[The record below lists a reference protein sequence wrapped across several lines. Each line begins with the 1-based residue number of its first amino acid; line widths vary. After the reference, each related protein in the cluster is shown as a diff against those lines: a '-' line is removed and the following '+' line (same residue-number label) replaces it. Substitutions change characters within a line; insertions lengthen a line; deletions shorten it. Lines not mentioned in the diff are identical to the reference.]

1 MFYNIK
7 QFSELIN
14 VSKQTLRNW
23 DNNGKLIPIKLKSG
37 HRRYTDEHLRQ
48 FNKNLKN
55 IDRLNIIYCRE
66 STIQQ
71 KKSLDNQI
79 NKCKDF
85 CVYNGYKIDKVIV
98 DNASALNYN
107 RNGIKELLRLSIEN
121 KIENLIIYYK
131 DRLVRFGFE
140 MFEELS
146 KINNFEIIIIDNS
159 ETDKSKELEFAED
172 LISIIHHFSMKI
184 YGKRSYKRK
193 VLNTENN
200 INEIKEEIYKK
211 L

>member
-1 MFYNIK
+1 MTFYNIK

-23 DNNGKLIPIKLKSG
+23 DKEGKLIPVKLKSG
-37 HRRYTDEHLRQ
+37 HRRYTEEHFKI
-48 FNKNLKN
+48 FNKSFKN
-55 IDRLNIIYCRE
+55 NERLNIIYCRE
-66 STIQQ
+66 STKQQ
-71 KKSLDNQI
+71 LNSLNNQI

-85 CVYNGYKIDKVIV
+85 CINNGIKVDKVIS
-98 DNASALNYN
+98 DNLSALNYN
-107 RNGIKELLRLSIEN
+107 RNGLKELLKLSIEN

-146 KINNFEIIIIDNS
+146 KINNFKIIIIDNS
-159 ETDKSKELEFAED
+159 ETDKSKESEFAED

-184 YGKRSYKRK
+184 YGKRSYKKK
-193 VLNTENN
+193 VLLAESN
-200 INEIKEEIYKK
+200 INEIKNEI

>member
-7 QFSELIN
+7 EFSELIN

-23 DNNGKLIPIKLKSG
+23 DKNNKLKPIKLDSG
-37 HRRYTDEHLRQ
+37 HRRYTNEHLKK
-48 FNKNLKN
+48 FNENLKN
-55 IDRLNIIYCRE
+55 VDRLNIIYCRE

-79 NKCKDF
+79 IKCKEF
-85 CVYNGYKIDKVIV
+85 CIYKGINIDKVII

-107 RNGIKELLRLSIEN
+107 RSGLNELLKLCVEN

-146 KINNFEIIIIDNS
+146 KINNFKIIIPN
-159 ETDKSKELEFAED
+159 
-172 LISIIHHFSMKI
+172 ISPIIIHKTVYLEVFFFFLFV
-184 YGKRSYKRK
+184 G
-193 VLNTENN
+193 LFN
-200 INEIKEEIYKK
+200 II
-211 L
+211 

>member
-37 HRRYTDEHLRQ
+37 HRRYSNEHLKQ
-48 FNKNLKN
+48 FNKNLKD

-66 STIQQ
+66 STTQQ
-71 KKSLDNQI
+71 LNSLNNQI
-79 NKCKDF
+79 SKCKEF
-85 CVYNGYKIDKVIV
+85 CLSKGIQIDKVIS
-98 DNASALNYN
+98 DNLSALNYN
-107 RNGIKELLRLSIEN
+107 RKGLKEILKLAIEN

-140 MFEELS
+140 LFEELS
-146 KINNFEIIIIDNS
+146 LLNNFKIIIIDNS

-184 YGKRSYKRK
+184 YGKRSYKKK
-193 VLNTENN
+193 VLNAENN
-200 INEIKEEIYKK
+200 INEIKDRI

>member
-23 DNNGKLIPIKLKSG
+23 DKSGKLSPIKLKSG
-37 HRRYTDEHLRQ
+37 HRRYTNDHLSQ
-48 FNKNLKN
+48 FNKNLKSVE
-55 IDRLNIIYCRE
+55 RLNVIYCRE

-79 NKCKDF
+79 IKCKEF
-85 CVYNGYKIDKVIV
+85 CISKGISIDKIIV

-107 RNGIKELLRLSIEN
+107 RSGIKELLKLSVEN
-121 KIENLIIYYK
+121 KIESLIIYYK

-140 MFEELS
+140 IFEELS
-146 KINNFEIIIIDNS
+146 KINNFKIIIIDNS
-159 ETDKSKELEFAED
+159 ETDKSKEVEFAED

-184 YGKRSYKRK
+184 YGKRSYKKK
-193 VLNTENN
+193 VINAEDN
-200 INEIKEEIYKK
+200 ILEIKKEI

>member
-37 HRRYTDEHLRQ
+37 HRRYSNEHLKQ

-79 NKCKDF
+79 IKCKDF
-85 CVYNGYKIDKVIV
+85 CISNGYTIDKVIV

-107 RNGIKELLRLSIEN
+107 RNGIKEILKLSVEN

-146 KINNFEIIIIDNS
+146 KINNFKIIIIDNS

-184 YGKRSYKRK
+184 YGKRSYKKK
-193 VLNTENN
+193 VLNAENN
-200 INEIKEEIYKK
+200 INEIKGEI

>member
-37 HRRYTDEHLRQ
+37 HRRYSNEHLTQ

-79 NKCKDF
+79 TKCKDF
-85 CVYNGYKIDKVIV
+85 CISNGYAIDKVIV

-107 RNGIKELLRLSIEN
+107 RSGVKEILKLCIEN

-146 KINNFEIIIIDNS
+146 KINNFKIIIIDNS
-159 ETDKSKELEFAED
+159 ETDKYKELEFAED

-184 YGKRSYKRK
+184 YGKRSYKKK
-193 VLNTENN
+193 VLNAENN
-200 INEIKEEIYKK
+200 INEIKDEI

>member
-1 MFYNIK
+1 MTFYNIK

-23 DNNGKLIPIKLKSG
+23 DKEGKLTPVKLKSG
-37 HRRYTDEHLRQ
+37 HRRYTEEHFKI
-48 FNKNLKN
+48 FNKSFKN
-55 IDRLNIIYCRE
+55 NERLNIIYCRE
-66 STIQQ
+66 STKQQ
-71 KKSLDNQI
+71 LNSLNNQI

-85 CVYNGYKIDKVIV
+85 CINNGIKVDKVIS
-98 DNASALNYN
+98 DNLSALNYN
-107 RNGIKELLRLSIEN
+107 RNGLKELLKLSIEN

-146 KINNFEIIIIDNS
+146 KINNFKIIIIDNS
-159 ETDKSKELEFAED
+159 ETDKSKESEFAED

-184 YGKRSYKRK
+184 YGKRSYKKK
-193 VLNTENN
+193 VLLAESN
-200 INEIKEEIYKK
+200 INEIKNEI

>member
-7 QFSELIN
+7 EFSELIN

-23 DNNGKLIPIKLKSG
+23 DKNGKLTPIKLKSG
-37 HRRYTDEHLRQ
+37 HRRYTDDHLLQ
-48 FNKNLKN
+48 FNKNLKSLE
-55 IDRLNIIYCRE
+55 RLNIIYCRE
-66 STIQQ
+66 STVQQ

-79 NKCKDF
+79 IKCKEF
-85 CVYNGYKIDKVIV
+85 CISKGISIDKVIV
-98 DNASALNYN
+98 DNTSALNYN
-107 RNGIKELLRLSIEN
+107 RNGIKELLKLCVDN

-146 KINNFEIIIIDNS
+146 KINNFKIIIIDNS
-159 ETDKSKELEFAED
+159 ETNKSKEHEFAED

-184 YGKRSYKRK
+184 YGKRSYKTK
-193 VLNTENN
+193 VFNAEEN
-200 INEIKEEIYKK
+200 ILKIKEE
-211 L
+211 LL